1 MSWIFWLGLAVG
13 VSVVLSVTALK
24 PKGTRPVAHTRLLAI
39 ARVILLIVV
48 VILFFVWLQQR
59 GH

>member
-1 MSWIFWLGLAVG
+1 MSWIFWLGIAVG
-13 VSVVLSVTALK
+13 LSVVFSLTALK

-39 ARVILLIVV
+39 ARVILLILVAV
-48 VILFFVWLQQR
+48 LFFFWLQQR